1 VKIGQGI
8 SGQAIS
14 GLLGTLLL
22 AGCATG
28 VRQLAVVR
36 PATTTSPNL
45 PPASIPSRPSASI
58 NVNLSEQESLWHLRS
73 ALNVA
78 ALSCR
83 TGKGSGVASSYNRM
97 LSRHK
102 AALAAANA
110 AEIAPFRARYGAKW
124 STAYD
129 THATRLYNFFAMPT
143 AQGQFCIAAQQVLAK
158 ANAITPDAM
167 TSYAPAALAQIEAP
181 FLRRSTYARR

>member
-1 VKIGQGI
+1 MKIGQGI

-14 GLLGTLLL
+14 GLLGMLLL

-28 VRQLAVVR
+28 VRQSAVVR
-36 PATTTSPNL
+36 PATTASPNL
-45 PPASIPSRPSASI
+45 PPALIPSRPSASI

-110 AEIAPFRARYGAKW
+110 AVLEIEIQ
-124 STAYD
+124 
-129 THATRLYNFFAMPT
+129 ATRL
-143 AQGQFCIAAQQVLAK
+143 G
-158 ANAITPDAM
+158 PDANISHGPVPHWPSGWPERE
-167 TSYAPAALAQIEAP
+167 T
-181 FLRRSTYARR
+181 RRHC

>member
-1 VKIGQGI
+1 MKIGQEI

-14 GLLGTLLL
+14 GLLGVLLL
-22 AGCATG
+22 AGCASG
-28 VRQLAVVR
+28 VRQSTAIR
-36 PATTTSPNL
+36 PAPTASQTL
-45 PPASIPSRPSASI
+45 PPAIVPSRPSASI

-83 TGKGSGVASSYNRM
+83 TGKGAGVASSYNRM

-102 AALAAANA
+102 VALAAANA

-124 STAYD
+124 SGAYD

-143 AQGQFCIAAQQVLAK
+143 AQNQFCLAALQVLGK
-158 ANAITPDAM
+158 ANAMTPDAIA
-167 TSYAPAALAQIEAP
+167 SYAPAGLAQIEAP
-181 FLRRSTYARR
+181 FLRRSNYARR